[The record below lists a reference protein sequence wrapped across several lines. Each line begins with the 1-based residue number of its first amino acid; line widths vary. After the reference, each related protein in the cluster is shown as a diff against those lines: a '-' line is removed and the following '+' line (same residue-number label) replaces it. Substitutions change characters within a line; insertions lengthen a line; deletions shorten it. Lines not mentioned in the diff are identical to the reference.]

1 MILTVI
7 LCFVVV
13 VVVLLNLYYCHRT
26 KLCVHVV
33 LWLSIEHL
41 NDCWWFNKLLILY
54 NARSIG
60 KIFLCYKSS
69 NFFST
74 VNRFG
79 ELRDD
84 NDPNCTYEGDNNM
97 LLGQTSNYLLSL
109 LEAKEKGI
117 LSALCQCWVSE
128 FWTLFLSFSL
138 LFAAAELA
146 QMVFLRSL

>member
-1 MILTVI
+1 MLEVWGRFFYT
-7 LCFVVV
+7 
-13 VVVLLNLYYCHRT
+13 
-26 KLCVHVV
+26 
-33 LWLSIEHL
+33 
-41 NDCWWFNKLLILY
+41 
-54 NARSIG
+54 G
-60 KIFLCYKSS
+60 S

-117 LSALCQCWVSE
+117 LSTLCQC
-128 FWTLFLSFSL
+128 
-138 LFAAAELA
+138 
-146 QMVFLRSL
+146 